1 MTNFFKDNLKRL
13 ADKYTQKYI
22 ADKTGFSQSSINNY
36 ISKNSE
42 PSIQFLVSLKDAF
55 GIDLD
60 DFLFSRYE
68 NNEVEDRSRYI
79 GNYLVYYYNNSA
91 YKGEIHTNIKNTLN
105 YGVLSIIKK
114 SDIDKNVIVYGSFYK
129 DRVDAVKTLKQADND
144 FDYDSVYKLHS
155 NEKNFY
161 EGNIHAN
168 LNNLFI
174 SLSSK
179 DKDDE
184 VYFIFNNPPS
194 SADYIGGL
202 GTINSVCRGREH
214 NPCVQYAIISRKLI
228 DRPDGEIYNC
238 LSLGYTEV
246 DFDTPISELVNLF
259 KRLYV
264 DRSEL
269 TDNLT
274 EDQKESIIENKL
286 KYYFNEIVDANM
298 FRFAKITNHEDDV
311 VYRILKE
318 NIYE

>member
-1 MTNFFKDNLKRL
+1 MTNFFRDNLKRMSN
-13 ADKYTQKYI
+13 KYTQKYI

-36 ISKNSE
+36 LTKNSE
-42 PSIQFLVSLKDAF
+42 PSIQFLIALKDAF
-55 GIDLD
+55 GIEID
-60 DFLFSRYE
+60 DFLFSNYE
-68 NNEVEDRSRYI
+68 NEEIEARDRYI

-91 YKGEIHTNIKNTLN
+91 YKGEIHTNFKNTLN

-114 SDIDKNVIVYGSFYK
+114 SEIDKNVIVYGSFYK
-129 DRVDAVKTLKQADND
+129 DRADAIKTLKVAND
-144 FDYDSVYKLHS
+144 KFNYDDIYKLHS
-155 NEKNFY
+155 NSKNFY
-161 EGNIHAN
+161 EGGIHAN
-168 LNNLFI
+168 LNNLFL

-179 DKDDE
+179 NKDDE

-194 SADYIGGL
+194 NAEYIGGL

-228 DRPDGEIYNC
+228 NRPDGEIYNS
-238 LSLGYTEV
+238 LSLGYTDV
-246 DFDTPISELVNLF
+246 NFDTPVSELIELF

-264 DRSEL
+264 DKNEL
-269 TDNLT
+269 SSNLT
-274 EDQKESIIENKL
+274 NEQKESIIENKL

-318 NIYE
+318 SNYD